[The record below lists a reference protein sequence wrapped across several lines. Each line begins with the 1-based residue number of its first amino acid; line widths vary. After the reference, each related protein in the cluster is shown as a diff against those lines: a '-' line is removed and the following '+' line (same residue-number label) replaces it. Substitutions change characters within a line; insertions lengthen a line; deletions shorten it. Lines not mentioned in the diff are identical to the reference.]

1 TWQDLIVHIDG
12 VSQPLEPAHLVGRVD
27 EWDGD
32 RPVVIEGVLLAAPGE
47 EPDWDTPRAPV
58 DWTGLRAA
66 VEAASL
72 YRDYPEHARPTAAE
86 LEELRAYHAMAAAEE
101 RGLRERGEWSDIV
114 EAARDELEASGWHR
128 GTAVRAVAAR
138 LDLTHRTAEHAVEEA
153 LEAAA
158 RE

>member
-47 EPDWDTPRAPV
+47 DPDWDTPRAPV

-66 VEAASL
+66 VEEEARREHRRAAK
-72 YRDYPEHARPTAAE
+72 
-86 LEELRAYHAMAAAEE
+86 E
-101 RGLRERGEWSDIV
+101 RGTL
-114 EAARDELEASGWHR
+114 
-128 GTAVRAVAAR
+128 
-138 LDLTHRTAEHAVEEA
+138 
-153 LEAAA
+153 
-158 RE
+158 